1 MSVYQLKISLVQS
14 NPTVGGIDLNSEC
27 VLTKANEAEK
37 KRIRSDSFSG
47 NVSKWIPAS
56 RPC

>member
-14 NPTVGGIDLNSEC
+14 NPTVGGIDFNSEC

-37 KRIRSDSFSG
+37 KGSDLIVF
-47 NVSKWIPAS
+47 P
-56 RPC
+56 